1 MPLLQCKIVSVD
13 SSDEKLAPIIEQE
26 MIDGFPT
33 IALYKNGTR
42 ISDYNGDRND
52 KSVNTIVF
60 ILTHEYHSL
69 FFTDYSSVS
78 HFKVCSYLFH
88 FSNVDH

>member
-52 KSVNTIVF
+52 KSVKTSIF
-60 ILTHEYHSL
+60 ILTHEHHSL
-69 FFTDYSSVS
+69 QLFSFSFQSWDLIYFFVNTD
-78 HFKVCSYLFH
+78 H
-88 FSNVDH
+88 